1 MMSIRVAT
9 ATLNICFN
17 QSQNVSFN
25 PTKEI
30 TGINME
36 NHGSGSE
43 FKEGGMNYGL
53 PADYQE
59 LKIERVCQDDAPD
72 TLFDS
77 FQSLE
82 IRR

>member
-1 MMSIRVAT
+1 
-9 ATLNICFN
+9 
-17 QSQNVSFN
+17 
-25 PTKEI
+25 
-30 TGINME
+30 ME